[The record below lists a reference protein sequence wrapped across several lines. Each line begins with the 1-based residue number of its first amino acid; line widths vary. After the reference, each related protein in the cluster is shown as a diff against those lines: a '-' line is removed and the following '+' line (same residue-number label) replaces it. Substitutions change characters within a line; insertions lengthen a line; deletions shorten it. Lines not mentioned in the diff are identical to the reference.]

1 MSGPPTLNDIHPIFT
16 NYYTVQA
23 DYESVLRLSAISGRR

>member
-16 NYYTVQA
+16 NYT
-23 DYESVLRLSAISGRR
+23 SVVSEYWVNIV